1 MSQLHLATS
10 SKWPWST
17 DLTRNE
23 VKMKSNTYK
32 FLGLLFIIIFSLC
45 STAQTET
52 ISKDTAL
59 KAIEIFENEP
69 LSQDG
74 EGAASIITTYASE
87 SEDINIVISDKII
100 TWLGSNDKD
109 PYYKYRGIL
118 LAAYLA
124 GNVKS
129 QIVQG
134 VAQDDPYSGLD
145 QVLKTYHQLQKQDM
159 SFNIQ
164 EIEKIKKLKK
174 NKHLKEHIK
183 KVFSNTK

>member
-1 MSQLHLATS
+1 MTLATMVLWL
-10 SKWPWST
+10 KQVNR
-17 DLTRNE
+17 TRNE

-45 STAQTET
+45 STAQAEK
-52 ISKDTAL
+52 ISKDIAL

-74 EGAASIITTYASE
+74 EGAASIITEYASE
-87 SEDINIVISDKII
+87 SEDIDIVISDKII
-100 TWLGSNDKD
+100 TWLVSNDKD
-109 PYYKYRGIL
+109 PYYKYRAIL
-118 LAAYLA
+118 LAAYLT

-134 VAQDDPYSGLD
+134 VAQDDPYSGLN

-159 SFNIQ
+159 SFNLQ
-164 EIEKIKKLKK
+164 EIEEIQKLKN

-183 KVFSNTK
+183 KVLSNTK